1 MARRLLHHD
10 PPRGVV
16 GAVVWGMT
24 ISRLSGKQ
32 GLARWVMVVLVVSL
46 TSCAVDIG
54 QQSELELATGEWR
67 MGRFA

>member
-1 MARRLLHHD
+1 M
-10 PPRGVV
+10 V